1 MVGAKFASFFGKY
14 PVSRGMV
21 AYSILWPTSE
31 LCRQFSDIK
40 SDNKQRFQ
48 ATFFLTYP
56 KNIYPPSL
64 MAWFD
69 VYCRSELDYSRAV
82 RFSLYGTLW
91 VAPTVF
97 MWVKFIG
104 RIIPGNSLPI
114 AMVKAIV
121 DQAVWA
127 PFTIST
133 FYWGM
138 ARLEGRSNKEAI
150 DEVKTK
156 FIPTWKVFH
165 HSWLFNLNL
174 TFLFMVVNL
183 VFRQQLLFGQSSR
196 LSTLVLYV
204 KETE

>member
-40 SDNKQRFQ
+40 SDNKQ
-48 ATFFLTYP
+48 
-56 KNIYPPSL
+56 
-64 MAWFD
+64 
-69 VYCRSELDYSRAV
+69 RSELDYSRAV

-156 FIPTWKVFH
+156 FIPTWKAAATV
-165 HSWLFNLNL
+165 WPVIQTFNFGFVRERNRVVV
-174 TFLFMVVNL
+174 TGMASFLWTIY
-183 VFRQQLLFGQSSR
+183 
-196 LSTLVLYV
+196 LSHMQA
-204 KETE
+204 KS